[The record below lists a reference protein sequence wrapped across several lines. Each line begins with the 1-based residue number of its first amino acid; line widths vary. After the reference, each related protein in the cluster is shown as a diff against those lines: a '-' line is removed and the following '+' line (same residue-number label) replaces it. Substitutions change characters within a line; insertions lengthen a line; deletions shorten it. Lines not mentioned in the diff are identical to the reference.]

1 MQLLANSLDLR
12 DERGRDLGIEL
23 RAGKVLD
30 LRDRHLVWHGAPVSA
45 ITRHGIVRVG
55 YGDNARNQRDL
66 LLLDSER
73 VAATIPT
80 LVVQINARNHRF
92 QKLDRVKDV

>member
-55 YGDNARNQRDL
+55 YGDHTRDERNL
-66 LLLDSER
+66 VLLDSER

-80 LVVQINARNHRF
+80 FMVQIDARNHRL
-92 QKLDRVKDV
+92 QKLDGGED